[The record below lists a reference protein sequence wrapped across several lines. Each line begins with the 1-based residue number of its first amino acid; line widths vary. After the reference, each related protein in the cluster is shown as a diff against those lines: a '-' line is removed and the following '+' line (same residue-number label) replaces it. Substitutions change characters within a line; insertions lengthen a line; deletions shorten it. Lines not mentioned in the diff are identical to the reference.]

1 MKIFQKNVLRRV
13 VSVLLLG
20 IIMIFTASAATNTVN
35 CGKYLLPT
43 DELADNTVTGIDET
57 AASDETILNDENE
70 PLELEDAPTY
80 ETRNP
85 PLTEYYFT
93 EIRGTFEVQ
102 KDKWEE
108 DTIAFEPKYGTNEI
122 VYAGTVDITRP
133 FSITY
138 YKYGN
143 GSGLGFKSTSQY
155 KVSNTEGPFDFVM
168 NSWGAA
174 IGYKQRETFTMLDQ
188 SLSEITLTS
197 TARSRVAP
205 KSTFIRKIH
214 ITFGNSQTG
223 A

>member
-1 MKIFQKNVLRRV
+1 MRV

-20 IIMIFTASAATNTVN
+20 IIMIFTASAATDTVN
-35 CGKYLLPT
+35 CEVCSLSA
-43 DELADNTVTGIDET
+43 DELIDNDATSVDE
-57 AASDETILNDENE
+57 AATPLQTDENE
-70 PLELEDAPTY
+70 PLELENASTY

-93 EIRGTFEVQ
+93 EIRGNFQVAEGVWKKGIQTFEPQ
-102 KDKWEE
+102 
-108 DTIAFEPKYGTNEI
+108 FGTNGI
-122 VYAGTVDITRP
+122 VYSETVDITQP

-155 KVSNTEGPFDFVM
+155 NVSNTEGPFDFVM

-174 IGYKQRETFTMLDQ
+174 IGYKERETFTMIDQ